1 MVTTDKINSHFSAS
15 RWLWLFPP
23 IYLLHIIEERWG
35 VGAPHGINLSLKAFV
50 ILSGAAWVLMIVG
63 VWLAVRLGF
72 PQFLAVCLGTLFFV
86 NALSHIANCIFIAGY
101 DAGVITGTLLF
112 IPLGLITL
120 IRLRKRLQP
129 KRYFA
134 AIAIG
139 LVIQGI
145 AMILAY

>member
-1 MVTTDKINSHFSAS
+1 MMTDKNSPQFSSA

-23 IYLLHIIEERWG
+23 IYLVHIIEERWG

-50 ILSGAAWVLMIVG
+50 ILTGVGLMLMIVG
-63 VWLAVRLGF
+63 VVLALRLGF
-72 PQFLAVCLGTLFFV
+72 PEFLAVCLGTLFFV
-86 NALSHIANCIFIAGY
+86 NALSHIANCIYIGGY

-120 IRLRKRLQP
+120 ISLRKRLRP
-129 KRYFA
+129 KRYFTA
-134 AIAIG
+134 LAIG
-139 LVIQGI
+139 LVIQAI

>member
-1 MVTTDKINSHFSAS
+1 MVTTDKIDSHFSAS

-23 IYLLHIIEERWG
+23 VFLFHIIEERWG

-50 ILSGAAWVLMIVG
+50 ILTGAGLMLMIVG
-63 VWLAVRLGF
+63 VVLAVRLGF
-72 PQFLAVCLGTLFFV
+72 PQFLAVCLGTLSLV
-86 NALSHIANCIFIAGY
+86 NALSHIANCIYIAGY

-120 IRLRKRLQP
+120 IGLRKRLQP
-129 KRYFA
+129 KRYFI

-139 LVIQGI
+139 LVIQAI
-145 AMILAY
+145 AMILAM